1 MSWHEKYLSKNN
13 KKATIS
19 SMGDLF
25 NLIEEVF
32 EVEKGNL
39 FSAPRS
45 STQLLREQFL
55 NEKKDMVLTLQA
67 IPEIAVSE
75 LGWTD
80 VSGQAGS
87 EIEGPERKRLSQFLE
102 NIEGGN
108 FVEKVASLQRF
119 YQDPDAA
126 MSMMFPEGEASS
138 TAEQIKVALSYMV
151 FFKTLTKVIS
161 NFNAASAGFNFEAFL
176 AVLAGGFQVPANKGT
191 IADFVSRTEG
201 KDVPISLKL
210 YGEGH
215 LHVGGSFTDL
225 VNDLVSP
232 QYDVPMMRYIACTKK
247 FEDDKKSG
255 LDINGK
261 IKFMRFD
268 FTLQNVL
275 NCMAIS
281 SKKSKNNALLAAEF
295 IRRVES
301 GEEDIDFRASLPGI
315 NLPSTQELE
324 DEFIEE
330 MHAILGERFPKEQIE
345 FFIELIGWSKN
356 DAPFIA
362 IDVVDYDE
370 TGTKFVTPTVVR
382 GQSAIPSSNRGK
394 AENVEKYQ
402 SLLAMVSKNMPEDL
416 RPDEDAPS
424 SVIKQ
429 FNKDVTLVAKSFG
442 AANARILARY
452 NISELNKER
461 DVQLDNAFDGVTLER
476 SLEVYN
482 KLANDPEKQKVALQ
496 NSFGYLK
503 RKQFNLVQ
511 SAVEGLNKLVDP
523 NTPVLPEGQDS
534 VVFGTIE
541 VGARNTQNMLNRM
554 TSVLNNAIFDIFLS
568 VKSIQDNTYA
578 YVAGGMQED
587 AHANEAITAS
597 SNVISKTM
605 ELKSST
611 STREVNESTI
621 SEQKMSLSSW
631 DRSNAWRPGMFA
643 DKPRKESKKVV
654 SALRQ
659 LTRDIFISPEG
670 QNGVSFEE
678 KNIPK
683 NLSQMTNV
691 TTVAAKYKPED
702 KEKVKEIISKLSLS
716 QPAKKYT
723 YYFGKTMSQQIEFPM
738 TARENTALVMIWIYK
753 NKNQEINITTQ
764 GDSVQ

>member
-1 MSWHEKYLSKNN
+1 MSWHEEFLSTNQ
-13 KKATIS
+13 KKKSIS
-19 SMGDLF
+19 SIGDLF
-25 NLIEEVF
+25 NLIEEVY
-32 EVEKGNL
+32 EVEKGTL
-39 FSAPRS
+39 FKQAKSE
-45 STQLLREQFL
+45 LEILKEQFI
-55 NEKKDMVLTLQA
+55 NEKKELTLTLQA

-80 VSGQAGS
+80 VSGEAGS

-102 NIEGGN
+102 NVEGTD
-108 FVEKVASLQRF
+108 FVQKVASLERF
-119 YQDPDAA
+119 YQDPDGA
-126 MSMMFPEGEASS
+126 MSMMFPDGEASG

-191 IADFVSRTEG
+191 IADFVSRSEG

-247 FEDDKKSG
+247 FEDDKKAG

-268 FTLQNVL
+268 FTLQNVM

-281 SKKSKNNALLAAEF
+281 SKKSKANALLAAEF
-295 IRRVES
+295 IRRVEA
-301 GEEDIDFRASLPGI
+301 GEEDIDYRSGLPGI

-330 MHAILGERFPKEQIE
+330 MKGILGERFTDEQIDY
-345 FFIELIGWSKN
+345 FIELIGWSKN
-356 DAPFIA
+356 DAPFIP

-370 TGTKFVTPTVVR
+370 TGTKFVTPTVIR
-382 GQSAIPSSNRGK
+382 GQSPIPYSNRGK
-394 AENVEKYQ
+394 PENKEKYQ
-402 SLLAMVSKNMPEDL
+402 SLLAMVAANMPEDL
-416 RPDEDAPS
+416 KPEEGAS
-424 SVIKQ
+424 QKA
-429 FNKDVTLVAKSFG
+429 FNANVTLVAKSYG
-442 AANARILARY
+442 VANNRILARY

-461 DVQLDNAFDGVTLER
+461 DAKLENAFDGVTLEK

-482 KLANDPEKQKVALQ
+482 KLAGDPEKQKIALQ
-496 NSFGYLK
+496 NSFGYLR
-503 RKQFNLVQ
+503 RKQFNLIQ
-511 SAVEGLNKLVDP
+511 TAVENLNKLVDP
-523 NTPVLPEGQDS
+523 STPVLPQGQDS

-554 TSVLNNAIFDIFLS
+554 TSVLNEAIFDIFVS
-568 VKSIQDNTYA
+568 VKSIQENTYA

-587 AHANEAITAS
+587 ERANEAITAS

-605 ELKSST
+605 ELKS
-611 STREVNESTI
+611 TR
-621 SEQKMSLSSW
+621 
-631 DRSNAWRPGMFA
+631 GG
-643 DKPRKESKKVV
+643 DK
-654 SALRQ
+654 
-659 LTRDIFISPEG
+659 
-670 QNGVSFEE
+670 
-678 KNIPK
+678 
-683 NLSQMTNV
+683 
-691 TTVAAKYKPED
+691 
-702 KEKVKEIISKLSLS
+702 
-716 QPAKKYT
+716 
-723 YYFGKTMSQQIEFPM
+723 
-738 TARENTALVMIWIYK
+738 
-753 NKNQEINITTQ
+753 
-764 GDSVQ
+764 

>member
-1 MSWHEKYLSKNN
+1 MSWHEEFLSTNQ
-13 KKATIS
+13 KKKSIS
-19 SMGDLF
+19 TMGDLF
-25 NLIEEVF
+25 GLIEEVF
-32 EVEKGNL
+32 ELEKGRI
-39 FSAPRS
+39 FKTGKSAN
-45 STQLLREQFL
+45 QLLREQFL
-55 NEKKDMVLTLQA
+55 NEEKEMTLTLQA

-87 EIEGPERKRLSQFLE
+87 EVEGPERKRLSQFLA
-102 NIEGGN
+102 NIEGSN
-108 FVEKVASLQRF
+108 FVEKVASLERF
-119 YQDPDAA
+119 YQDPDGA
-126 MSMMFPEGEASS
+126 MSMMFPEGEATSA
-138 TAEQIKVALSYMV
+138 AEQIKVALSYMV

-191 IADFVSRTEG
+191 IADFVSRSEG

-232 QYDVPMMRYIACTKK
+232 QYDAPMMRYIACTKK
-247 FEDDKKSG
+247 FEDDKKAG

-268 FTLQNVL
+268 FTLQNIM

-295 IRRVES
+295 IRRVEA
-301 GEEDIDFRASLPGI
+301 GEEDIDYRSGLPGI

-330 MHAILGERFPKEQIE
+330 MKDILGERFAAEQIDY
-345 FFIELIGWSKN
+345 FIELIGWSKN
-356 DAPFIA
+356 EAPFVP

-370 TGTKFVTPTVVR
+370 TGTKFVTPTVIR
-382 GQSAIPSSNRGK
+382 GQSPIPSSNRGK

-402 SLLAMVSKNMPEDL
+402 SLLKMVAANMPEDL
-416 RPDEDAPS
+416 RPAEGARAS
-424 SVIKQ
+424 EIKA
-429 FNKDVTLVAKSFG
+429 FNADVTLVAKSYG
-442 AANARILARY
+442 AANNRILARY

-461 DVQLDNAFDGVTLER
+461 DAILANAYDGVTLER

-482 KLANDPEKQKVALQ
+482 SLANDPEKQKIALQ
-496 NSFGYLK
+496 NSFGYLN

-523 NTPVLPEGQDS
+523 NTPVLPEGQSS
-534 VVFGTIE
+534 VVFGVIE

-554 TSVLNNAIFDIFLS
+554 TSVLNEAIFDIFIS
-568 VKSIQDNTYA
+568 VKSIQDNTYG

-587 AHANEAITAS
+587 QKANEAITAS

-605 ELKSST
+605 ELKS
-611 STREVNESTI
+611 
-621 SEQKMSLSSW
+621 
-631 DRSNAWRPGMFA
+631 
-643 DKPRKESKKVV
+643 
-654 SALRQ
+654 
-659 LTRDIFISPEG
+659 
-670 QNGVSFEE
+670 
-678 KNIPK
+678 
-683 NLSQMTNV
+683 
-691 TTVAAKYKPED
+691 AK
-702 KEKVKEIISKLSLS
+702 
-716 QPAKKYT
+716 
-723 YYFGKTMSQQIEFPM
+723 GK
-738 TARENTALVMIWIYK
+738 
-753 NKNQEINITTQ
+753 
-764 GDSVQ
+764 

>member
-1 MSWHEKYLSKNN
+1 MSWHEEFLSENN
-13 KKATIS
+13 KKPTIS
-19 SMGDLF
+19 TMGDLF
-25 NLIEEVF
+25 SLIEEVY
-32 EVEKGNL
+32 EVEKGKL
-39 FSAPRS
+39 FKSNRDPIA
-45 STQLLREQFL
+45 LLREQFI
-55 NEKKDMVLTLQA
+55 NEKQEMTLTLQA

-80 VSGQAGS
+80 VSGEAGS
-87 EIEGPERKRLSQFLE
+87 EVEGPERKRLSQFLQ
-102 NIEGGN
+102 NIEGDD
-108 FVEKVASLQRF
+108 FVQKVASLERF
-119 YQDPDAA
+119 YQDPDGA
-126 MSMMFPEGEASS
+126 MAMMFPEGEATS

-191 IADFVSRTEG
+191 IADFVSRSEG
-201 KDVPISLKL
+201 RDVPISLKL

-247 FEDDKKSG
+247 FEDDQKSG
-255 LDINGK
+255 LTINGK

-295 IRRVES
+295 IRRVEA
-301 GEEDIDFRASLPGI
+301 GEEDIDYRAGLPGI

-330 MHAILGERFPKEQIE
+330 MKDILGERFADEQIDY
-345 FFIELIGWSKN
+345 FIELIGWAKN
-356 DAPFIA
+356 DAPFVPV
-362 IDVVDYDE
+362 DVVDYDE
-370 TGTKFVTPTVVR
+370 TGTKFVTPTVIR
-382 GQSAIPSSNRGK
+382 GQSPIPSSNRGK
-394 AENVEKYQ
+394 AENVKKYQ
-402 SLLAMVSKNMPEDL
+402 SLLKLVAANMPEDL
-416 RPDEDAPS
+416 RPAEGDSQKA
-424 SVIKQ
+424 
-429 FNKDVTLVAKSFG
+429 FNANVTLVAKSYG
-442 AANARILARY
+442 VANNRILARY

-461 DVQLDNAFDGVTLER
+461 DVQLDNAFDGVTLEK

-534 VVFGTIE
+534 VVFGVIE

-554 TSVLNNAIFDIFLS
+554 TSVLNSAIFDIFLS
-568 VKSIQDNTYA
+568 VKTIQENTYS

-587 AHANEAITAS
+587 DKANEAITAS

-605 ELKSST
+605 ELKSS
-611 STREVNESTI
+611 S
-621 SEQKMSLSSW
+621 
-631 DRSNAWRPGMFA
+631 
-643 DKPRKESKKVV
+643 DK
-654 SALRQ
+654 
-659 LTRDIFISPEG
+659 
-670 QNGVSFEE
+670 
-678 KNIPK
+678 
-683 NLSQMTNV
+683 
-691 TTVAAKYKPED
+691 
-702 KEKVKEIISKLSLS
+702 
-716 QPAKKYT
+716 
-723 YYFGKTMSQQIEFPM
+723 
-738 TARENTALVMIWIYK
+738 
-753 NKNQEINITTQ
+753 
-764 GDSVQ
+764 

>member
-1 MSWHEKYLSKNN
+1 MSWNKEFLSENN
-13 KKATIS
+13 KKKTLS
-19 SMGDLF
+19 TMGELF
-25 NLIEEVF
+25 DLIEEVY
-32 EVEKGNL
+32 EVEKGRL
-39 FSAPRS
+39 FKSNKDPIA
-45 STQLLREQFL
+45 LLKEQFV
-55 NEKKDMVLTLQA
+55 NEKQEMTLTLQA

-80 VSGQAGS
+80 VSGEAGS
-87 EIEGPERKRLSQFLE
+87 EVEGPERKRLSQFLQ
-102 NIEGGN
+102 NIEGDD
-108 FVEKVASLQRF
+108 FVQKVASLERF
-119 YQDPDAA
+119 YQDPDGA
-126 MSMMFPEGEASS
+126 MAMMFPEGEATS

-191 IADFVSRTEG
+191 IADFVSRSEG
-201 KDVPISLKL
+201 RDVPISLKL

-247 FEDDKKSG
+247 FEDDQKSG
-255 LDINGK
+255 LTINGK

-295 IRRVES
+295 IRRVEA

-324 DEFIEE
+324 IEFIQE
-330 MHAILGERFPKEQIE
+330 MKEILGQSFSEEQIE
-345 FFIELIGWSKN
+345 YFIELIGWSKN

-382 GQSAIPSSNRGK
+382 GQSAIPYSNRGK
-394 AENVEKYQ
+394 AENREKYQ
-402 SLLAMVSKNMPEDL
+402 SLLSMVAKNMPEDL
-416 RPDEDAPS
+416 RPAEGAS
-424 SVIKQ
+424 QKE
-429 FNKDVTLVAKSFG
+429 FNKRVTFVAQSYG
-442 AANARILARY
+442 VANARILARY

-461 DVQLDNAFDGVTLER
+461 DVQLDNAFDGVTLEK

-534 VVFGTIE
+534 VVFGVIE

-554 TSVLNNAIFDIFLS
+554 TSVLNSAIFDIFLS
-568 VKSIQDNTYA
+568 VKTIQENTYS

-587 AHANEAITAS
+587 DKANEAITAS

-605 ELKSST
+605 ELKSS
-611 STREVNESTI
+611 S
-621 SEQKMSLSSW
+621 
-631 DRSNAWRPGMFA
+631 
-643 DKPRKESKKVV
+643 DK
-654 SALRQ
+654 
-659 LTRDIFISPEG
+659 
-670 QNGVSFEE
+670 
-678 KNIPK
+678 
-683 NLSQMTNV
+683 
-691 TTVAAKYKPED
+691 
-702 KEKVKEIISKLSLS
+702 
-716 QPAKKYT
+716 
-723 YYFGKTMSQQIEFPM
+723 
-738 TARENTALVMIWIYK
+738 
-753 NKNQEINITTQ
+753 
-764 GDSVQ
+764 